1 LLRHVHA
8 LDHHEEDGA
17 TLPMP
22 LWMAKFDHC
31 EVSHVPL
38 KKRKR
43 LPFIN
48 TYTAR
53 DSHFKFFNYI

>member
-1 LLRHVHA
+1 LLCHVRA

-22 LWMAKFDHC
+22 LWMAKFDNC

-38 KKRKR
+38 KKRKH

-48 TYTAR
+48 T
-53 DSHFKFFNYI
+53 